1 MLSIESPCHPPTG
14 ALHRL
19 GRPLF
24 QLGQRHAQLQDLLA
38 IARHLPVPRD
48 APPRE
53 IAQLGGELCLPLSNK
68 TCHLLVFTYNCVRRD
83 LSRRLC

>member
-14 ALHRL
+14 ALHLWEAFVSTWPASR
-19 GRPLF
+19 
-24 QLGQRHAQLQDLLA
+24 ATQDLPA

-53 IAQLGGELCLPLSNK
+53 IARVGGELSPTLP
-68 TCHLLVFTYNCVRRD
+68 
-83 LSRRLC
+83 